1 MVRPFALPAYAA
13 TRTSPCHGDA
23 TVFGQRIAA
32 QISVPFGSTGALYAG
47 ALNVAAD
54 GSAGAPYAGDGFG
67 AGVLVSV
74 NVTDSP

>member
-1 MVRPFALPAYAA
+1 MIAFRKSMPYHGMLIGGSAAVAPPYAGALNAA
-13 TRTSPCHGDA
+13 A
-23 TVFGQRIAA
+23 
-32 QISVPFGSTGALYAG
+32 FGSTDALYAG

-54 GSAGAPYAGDGFG
+54 GSAGAPYAGDEFG

>member
-1 MVRPFALPAYAA
+1 LNAA
-13 TRTSPCHGDA
+13 A
-23 TVFGQRIAA
+23 
-32 QISVPFGSTGALYAG
+32 FGSTGALYAG